1 MIHCIKLNIGI
12 TTSVSL
18 VLSICVL
25 FIFNNKELVFKKCAV
40 FTECISVNTAHF
52 LNTSS
57 LLLSFGIAGGGGG
70 TGAIDIVPLAITYA
84 SL

>member
-1 MIHCIKLNIGI
+1 MIHCIKLNIGT

-25 FIFNNKELVFKKCAV
+25 FISLMH
-40 FTECISVNTAHF
+40 SVNRAHF
-52 LNTSS
+52 LNTYS
-57 LLLSFGIAGGGGG
+57 LSLSFGIAGGGGGG
-70 TGAIDIVPLAITYA
+70 TGAIDIVPLTSTYG